1 MKIAPSIL
9 AADFL
14 NLGKGVQLV
23 NDFADVFHLDVM
35 DGTLVPNISY
45 GFPVIEAIARKAMKP
60 MDKIGRAHV

>member
-14 NLGKGVQLV
+14 NLGKDVQLV

-45 GFPVIEAIARKAMKP
+45 GFPVIEAIARKAM
-60 MDKIGRAHV
+60 